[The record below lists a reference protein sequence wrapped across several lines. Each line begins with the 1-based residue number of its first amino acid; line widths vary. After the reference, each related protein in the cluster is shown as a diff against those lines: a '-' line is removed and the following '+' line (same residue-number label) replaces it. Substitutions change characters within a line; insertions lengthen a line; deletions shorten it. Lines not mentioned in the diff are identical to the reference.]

1 MLHSLRCFILK
12 VFYQINFGVVRLQ
25 EGLGNGLDPLRDSGR
40 EHEALQVLK
49 SRTLNCVDNKGDIL
63 FETKVEHLISL
74 VENGIFEDRE
84 IEIFALDMVNDT
96 PTSADENVNAA
107 SELVR
112 LIMDVAATIDSENV
126 VLMFVVLQ
134 SC

>member
-112 LIMDVAATIDSENV
+112 LIMDVAATIDRENV

>member
-1 MLHSLRCFILK
+1 MLHSLRCFVLK

>member
-1 MLHSLRCFILK
+1 VLHSLRCFVLK

-25 EGLGNGLDPLRDSGR
+25 EGLGNGLDPLRDSSR